1 MAGPIDT
8 AIGASK
14 KALNSLSVFTSA
26 ENKKIGESKSAE
38 QKKFVYDN
46 TLTFPADLGTGL
58 RNPYYITF
66 FVNQQNS
73 SKYKTTNNT
82 AVGKDGQPIQSN
94 IQINQGGIRTLGKNL
109 GGTDLGFGRKT
120 SRTTAAIRLFMPD
133 SLSWGYQNAFQNVSL
148 SGLPYTKLLSA
159 GVALGESAVEGFKK
173 GTIMGVLSSLAK
185 KRNDRNVTDPVAE
198 LIGTALLGSGGDAIA
213 ASALG
218 VTVNPQIDVIYES
231 PKLRDF
237 TFDFLFAPRN
247 HSEAVTVEKIVQK
260 FKFHAAPELYG
271 QGSGIGRYFVPPSE
285 FDIEFS
291 VPTMG
296 RVSTCVLVNITL
308 DYASSGAAFYTDD
321 YPVYTRMTLQFMEL
335 EFMTKELIETE
346 QNGGKG
352 Y

>member
-1 MAGPIDT
+1 MAGLLDPLV
-8 AIGASK
+8 GASK

-26 ENKKIGESKSAE
+26 ETRKIGESKSAE

-46 TLTFPADLGTGL
+46 NLTFPPDLGTGP
-58 RNPYYITF
+58 RHPYSITF
-66 FVNQQNS
+66 FVNQQNL
-73 SKYKTTNNT
+73 SKFKTTNNT

-94 IQINQGGIRTLGKNL
+94 VQINQGGIRTLGKNL

-133 SLSWGYQNAFQNVSL
+133 SLSWGYQNSFQNVSL
-148 SGLPYTKLLSA
+148 SGIPYAKLLSA

-173 GTIMGVLSSLAK
+173 GTVMGVLSALAK
-185 KRNDRNVTDPVAE
+185 NRNINGPVAE
-198 LIGTALLGSGGDAIA
+198 LLGTALLGSQGDAIA
-213 ASALG
+213 LSALG
-218 VTVNPQIDVIYES
+218 VTINPQIDVIYES
-231 PKLRDF
+231 PTLRDF

-247 HSEAVTVEKIVQK
+247 QNEAVVVEKIVQK

-296 RVSTCVLVNITL
+296 RVSTCVLLNITL
-308 DYASSGAAFYTDD
+308 DYAQSGAAFYADD
-321 YPVYTRMTLQFMEL
+321 YPVYTRMTLQFREL